1 MSVPAYVPGTWTAV
15 ACPGF
20 VALLDPSVPAATV
33 RAVWERGAEG
43 VLGAL
48 AVLAREGFEG
58 LPSFALVAVRGQRV
72 HIVQRGTVEVVVS
85 SAVGARTLTA
95 DGVTTWTEQV
105 LEPATAVSLR
115 VVDDADA
122 DATAWPLGDGA
133 AAATS
138 VEVTLV
144 DVAQIDETDAPD
156 ETDAAE
162 ASVPT
167 SALPAVAA
175 VPTVVADETAPA
187 DDTVPADGTVPAD
200 DTEPVDEPADE
211 PADAPGDESADETV
225 ETTQAYSPEDRPDAD
240 LQTDADDDEPVPA
253 LVPLES
259 TSPSGGAVAQRTP
272 APRTEPVPMISPLA
286 AVPDSVPTPV
296 VAPSPVSAPT
306 PVTPSAP
313 AVTTTT
319 TGTSPT
325 SLPAL
330 VAVGAASADDH
341 DGLTIL
347 STDLAAIRERLPS
360 WAADWTGAEAV
371 PGPFGAPAS
380 SQVPQLV
387 LSTGLV
393 VPLDRAVLLG
403 RAPQVTRVANSEL
416 PHLVTVPSP
425 QQDISRTHAEVRYEN
440 GKVTVTDLASTN
452 GVHLTRKGEGA
463 RRLHPGE
470 ATVVE
475 PGHVVDLGDGV
486 TFTVEHGS

>member
-33 RAVWERGAEG
+33 RTVWERGAEG

-48 AVLAREGFEG
+48 AVLARGGFEG

-72 HIVQRGTVEVVVS
+72 HIVQRGAVEVVVS

-115 VVDDADA
+115 VVDEAGADDA
-122 DATAWPLGDGA
+122 AWPLGDGA
-133 AAATS
+133 AAARS

-144 DVAQIDETDAPD
+144 DTTQADAAD
-156 ETDAAE
+156 VAE
-162 ASVPT
+162 ASAPT
-167 SALPAVAA
+167 SALPAVAGA
-175 VPTVVADETAPA
+175 VAVADDEI
-187 DDTVPADGTVPAD
+187 
-200 DTEPVDEPADE
+200 EPADE
-211 PADAPGDESADETV
+211 PVQETTPVLVPEEQADGDPIDEPAAEPIADPVDAPRAESARADE
-225 ETTQAYSPEDRPDAD
+225 
-240 LQTDADDDEPVPA
+240 DDDDQAPG
-253 LVPLES
+253 LVPLEP
-259 TSPSGGAVAQRTP
+259 TPSSGEAVVPPAPAPAPAP

-286 AVPDSVPTPV
+286 AVPASVPTPV

-306 PVTPSAP
+306 PVTPQAP
-313 AVTTTT
+313 EVTTTT

-360 WAADWTGAEAV
+360 WAADWTGAEQV
-371 PGPFGAPAS
+371 PGPFNAPAS

-425 QQDISRTHAEVRYEN
+425 QQDISRTHAEVRYEG